1 MGHVKVIVDKN
12 NWSIKIEGEGFVG
25 RQCKTPLDEVQK
37 ILGGSATRKIPK
49 DTMRVKDKLSLKG

>member
-1 MGHVKVIVDKN
+1 MAQIKIIVDKKT
-12 NWSIKIEGEGFVG
+12 WAIKIEGDGFIG

-49 DTMRVKDKLSLKG
+49 DTLHVKDKLSLKG